1 MNILHVVSSSGFYGK
16 EQVILSLVKRQQQ
29 TPRSLLLVIGDP
41 ALHERALRLGARSV
55 HLTRSGELISAIRSE
70 VVEARER
77 GERVILHTHDYKSGI
92 LVTGTLR
99 LRRWPLPQVRT
110 LHGFTSANKPLL
122 SKLRAYEALDRALL
136 AHVDHVVGVSPAMR
150 GVAQVDSVI
159 VNGIETPDHGPST
172 LHGSPGE
179 NAPSAGTS
187 PRGGARHVVCIA
199 RLSAEKNPVNLI
211 EAFARLADPDLR
223 SAIGSSPGSS
233 RDSSHG
239 PSPGSSGESDS
250 LTFHLTL
257 VGDGPMRPELEALV
271 DERGLRG
278 HVTFTGYRT
287 DASRI
292 LADADLYVQP
302 SFTEGMPISVLEAM
316 ALGVPVLVS
325 RVGGMALLIEQGAAL
340 ECGTDPASIARA
352 IRSAAVGASP
362 DLRESGRRLVRS
374 EYAADVMARRYLE
387 VYKTL

>member
-1 MNILHVVSSSGFYGK
+1 MNILHIVSSNGFYGK

-29 TPRSLLLVIGDP
+29 TPRSLLLVIGDQ

-55 HLTRSGELISAIRSE
+55 HLTRSGELVSAIRRE
-70 VVEARER
+70 GVEARER
-77 GERVILHTHDYKSGI
+77 GERAILHTHDYKSGI
-92 LVTGTLR
+92 LVTGISR
-99 LRRWPLPQVRT
+99 LRRWPWPQVRT

-136 AHVDHVVGVSPAMR
+136 AHVDHVVGVSPAMQ
-150 GVAQVDSVI
+150 GAGVDSVI

-172 LHGSPGE
+172 LQGSPAE
-179 NAPSAGTS
+179 NAPSAGTP
-187 PRGGARHVVCIA
+187 PRIGARHVVCIA

-211 EAFARLADPDLR
+211 EAFATLAGPDLR
-223 SAIGSSPGSS
+223 SASGSSRPSS
-233 RDSSHG
+233 RDSSPG
-239 PSPGSSGESDS
+239 PGPGSSRESDP
-250 LTFHLTL
+250 LPFRLTL

-271 DERGLRG
+271 DQRGLRG

-316 ALGVPVLVS
+316 AMGVPVLVS
-325 RVGGMALLIEQGAAL
+325 SVGGMALLIEQGAAL

-352 IRSAAVGASP
+352 IRSAADGASP
-362 DLRESGRRLVRS
+362 DLRENGKRLVRS
-374 EYAADVMARRYLE
+374 EYAADVMARRYLD